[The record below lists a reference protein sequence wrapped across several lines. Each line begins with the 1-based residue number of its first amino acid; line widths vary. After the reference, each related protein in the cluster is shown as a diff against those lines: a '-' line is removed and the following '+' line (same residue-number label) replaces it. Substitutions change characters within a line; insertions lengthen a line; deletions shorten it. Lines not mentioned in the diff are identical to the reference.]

1 MNPSKVTTHPLNALD
16 FLTKNYALNCDEFL
30 DNLIRTLDRWEHNGA
45 HAVPETATFF
55 NNKNAFNEMKATFST
70 EGPQGACFH
79 LELEYPLTKELSLHL
94 QVEYLW
100 KEKNV
105 LGKMTWISCKVI
117 NSNTPSIPLAA
128 SAVSQSNWP
137 LFHAV
142 GFSHNSVL
150 GGIFDIKEKLHT
162 LELPKEGIKGLES
175 LAAQFLSLSPM
186 AGFEYVT
193 VGPIGGDKETFIRR
207 TNSQTTKAEEN
218 KMLDHNNPVV
228 KFIAEQ
234 KNKHELDL
242 SKFALIVGG
251 ALTFWLDAYH
261 HTKVADKLFKT
272 AEGFENMAV
281 QPLLRPSKEGAIN
294 GMEFRHSLGND
305 LEFVIETWFWSN
317 VKLAQVRVFVER
329 VPSSSRIQVR
339 SDNPQMSIID
349 FHVKLEEMVS
359 HYVNTSIP
367 MIGGIKAVLEKAE
380 LLASVTKTPEQLD
393 KVTSN
398 AELPHAP
405 HEKTTPVIDSAID
418 FAALGEAM
426 RKKRIQMDWAEAER
440 IIKSEI
446 LQQYAPNAAKN
457 LCQEIPFPD
466 GECDFRAEYARNE
479 QIQNINLALDKE
491 HREYLLSLLK
501 SQQGMCDYISPLPRN
516 THPLND
522 ELVKQLKEFID
533 TLKVKFITPKVP
545 LVKGDIDPFIFALAP
560 TIVKHIHRMKK
571 ENEMSKEN
579 ITMPATELLK
589 KLNQYSLFDMTKFT
603 TAVAFSLDLW
613 ERHYGNKVNSGYF
626 FQNPHGF
633 ENMNAVWKNEPGD
646 SKFVFDYALA
656 NGHTLHIEVEP
667 APQDISSVVIYVSN
681 GAGLDLFKT
690 LTKKFPRATFSDSEI
705 PVVQNLLD
713 VTAAN
718 NIIVK

>member
-1 MNPSKVTTHPLNALD
+1 MNPSKVTTHPLSALD

-30 DNLIRTLDRWEHNGA
+30 DNLIRTLDRWENSGA
-45 HAVPETATFF
+45 TAVPETAIFF
-55 NNKNAFNEMKATFST
+55 NNRNAFNEMKATFST
-70 EGPQGACFH
+70 EEPQGACFH
-79 LELEYPLTKELSLHL
+79 LELEYPLTKELLLHI

-105 LGKMTWISCKVI
+105 LGRMTWISCKVI
-117 NSNTPSIPLAA
+117 NSNTPSIPLAT
-128 SAVSQSNWP
+128 SAVGQGNWP
-137 LFHAV
+137 LFHVV
-142 GFSHNSVL
+142 GFSRNSAL
-150 GGIFDIKEKLHT
+150 AGIFDIKSAMPQMGMWVIGDPIRDPIPSK
-162 LELPKEGIKGLES
+162 IK
-175 LAAQFLSLSPM
+175 
-186 AGFEYVT
+186 
-193 VGPIGGDKETFIRR
+193 
-207 TNSQTTKAEEN
+207 EN

-281 QPLLRPSKEGAIN
+281 QPLLRPSREGAIN

-349 FHVKLEEMVS
+349 FHVKLEEIVS

-398 AELPHAP
+398 AELPPTP
-405 HEKTTPVIDSAID
+405 HEKITPVIDSAID

-440 IIKSEI
+440 IIRSEI

-466 GECDFRAEYARNE
+466 SEGNFKAEWARNE
-479 QIQNINLALDKE
+479 QMQDTNLAIDKD

-501 SQQGMCDYISPLPRN
+501 SQQGMYDYISLLPRH

-522 ELVKQLKEFID
+522 ELVKQLEEFTN

-589 KLNQYSLFDMTKFT
+589 KLNQYSLFDMVKFT